1 MTSGAAWA
9 MLSRAMLYAKRW
21 DAARTAAEEVFKLDY
36 ELMPGQTAADYAKAF
51 TSARE
56 GNTESILEYN
66 YLASG
71 PNHGWD
77 QLFMPGG
84 DNVTMGGRATP
95 TQEMVESYEL
105 ATTGGHP
112 DWTPW
117 HTAEGTTQT
126 PPWADLEPRFH
137 ASVLYNGAAWKNRT
151 VEPYVKGKDGW
162 AEYGDGTPLAGRT
175 TTGYYLRKMLNEN
188 YTDYSRKCTQPW
200 IAIRLAEV
208 YLNHAEACH
217 MLGETKAANDDVR
230 AIRARVGLPY
240 TDKAG
245 DELMAAIRRAQD
257 RALLRG
263 APLLGHAPLET
274 GPHRLHRH
282 ARARPRRS
290 LSTRR
295 RAPSPMPTWSATRRT
310 VCSRRNSTAF
320 RCPRPS

>member
-1 MTSGAAWA
+1 M
-9 MLSRAMLYAKRW
+9 
-21 DAARTAAEEVFKLDY
+21 VFKLDY

-126 PPWADLEPRFH
+126 PPWGRSRAALPRLGALQRRRMEEPH
-137 ASVLYNGAAWKNRT
+137 
-151 VEPYVKGKDGW
+151 
-162 AEYGDGTPLAGRT
+162 
-175 TTGYYLRKMLNEN
+175 
-188 YTDYSRKCTQPW
+188 
-200 IAIRLAEV
+200 
-208 YLNHAEACH
+208 
-217 MLGETKAANDDVR
+217 
-230 AIRARVGLPY
+230 
-240 TDKAG
+240 
-245 DELMAAIRRAQD
+245 
-257 RALLRG
+257 RG
-263 APLLGHAPLET
+263 ALREG
-274 GPHRLHRH
+274 
-282 ARARPRRS
+282 
-290 LSTRR
+290 
-295 RAPSPMPTWSATRRT
+295 
-310 VCSRRNSTAF
+310 
-320 RCPRPS
+320 